1 MPKVLPKG
9 RRNTGSETEISA
21 ADSALEMNLIITRHR
36 GAVDWLRTRGIT
48 GTVIEHATG
57 KEGRSGDKVYGI
69 LPADYMDK
77 FLRRGLPVYFIALPD
92 IPLDKRKGDLSE
104 AEMNE
109 AGACLFRV
117 RSIEL
122 EPVGLP

>member
-1 MPKVLPKG
+1 
-9 RRNTGSETEISA
+9 
-21 ADSALEMNLIITRHR
+21 MNLIITRHR
-36 GAVDWLRTRGIT
+36 GAVDWLRARGIT

-57 KEGRSGDKVYGI
+57 TEGRSGDTVYGI
-69 LPADYMDK
+69 LPADYMDR
-77 FLRRGLPVYFIALPD
+77 FLRRGMPVFFIALPN

-109 AGACLFRV
+109 AGACLFRI

-122 EPVGLP
+122 EAVDTP